1 MSMWM
6 NWKRLMKHYCLE
18 EFYNNLNMED
28 IADVDYMHA
37 KRVCKNFKLKIN
49 MFLKTSEKCVQKFI
63 I

>member
-1 MSMWM
+1 MSR
-6 NWKRLMKHYCLE
+6 KSLMKHYCLE
-18 EFYNNLNMED
+18 EFYINLNMED

>member
-1 MSMWM
+1 
-6 NWKRLMKHYCLE
+6 
-18 EFYNNLNMED
+18 MED